1 VWADLVLRA
10 ERQHA
15 IELIVWA
22 ALSLIMATASVVIS
36 KAGERQGRSALLGGF
51 ATQLAVWGLVIAV
64 VAAIELQRLTMRDL
78 SSAARLERLTWARAG
93 LDVGIVGVGAVLG
106 GASHVLARSQRGLGA
121 AAAIAAQGLALLV
134 IDLRLIA
141 AISR

>member
-1 VWADLVLRA
+1 
-10 ERQHA
+10 
-15 IELIVWA
+15 VWA
-22 ALSLIMATASVVIS
+22 ALSLVMATASLVIS
-36 KAGERQGRSALLGGF
+36 RGPGGGAGRRGQSALLGGF

-64 VAAIELQRLTMRDL
+64 VGAIELQRLTMRDL
-78 SSAARLERLTWARAG
+78 SSAARLERLTWARTG
-93 LDVGIVGVGAVLG
+93 LDVGIVGIGAVLG

>member
-1 VWADLVLRA
+1 MWADLVLHA

-15 IELIVWA
+15 IELLVWA
-22 ALSLIMATASVVIS
+22 ALSLIMATASLVIS
-36 KAGERQGRSALLGGF
+36 RAGGRGGRSALLGGF
-51 ATQLAVWGLVIAV
+51 AAQLAIWGLVVAV
-64 VAAIELQRLTMRDL
+64 VGAIELQRLTMRDL
-78 SSAARLERLTWARAG
+78 SSAARLERLTWARVG
-93 LDVGIVGVGAVLG
+93 LDVGIVGIGAVLG

>member
-1 VWADLVLRA
+1 MWADLVLRA

-15 IELIVWA
+15 VELLLWA
-22 ALSLIMATASVVIS
+22 GLSLIMATASFVVV
-36 KAGERQGRSALLGGF
+36 KGRREQSALLRGF
-51 ATQLAVWGLVIAV
+51 ASQLALWAVVIAV
-64 VAAIELQRLTMRDL
+64 VGAIELQQLTMRDL

-93 LDVGIVGVGAVLG
+93 FDVGIVGIGAVLG
-106 GASHVLARSQRGLGA
+106 GASYVLARSQRGLGA

-141 AISR
+141 AIAR

>member
-1 VWADLVLRA
+1 MWADLVLRA

-15 IELIVWA
+15 TELLVWA
-22 ALSLIMATASVVIS
+22 ALSLIMATASLVIS
-36 KAGERQGRSALLGGF
+36 RVGGRQGRSPLIGGF
-51 ATQLAVWGLVIAV
+51 ATQLAVWGLLIAV
-64 VAAIELQRLTMRDL
+64 VGAIELQRLTMRDL

-93 LDVGIVGVGAVLG
+93 LDVGIVGIGAVLG
-106 GASHVLARSQRGLGA
+106 GASHALARSQRGLGA